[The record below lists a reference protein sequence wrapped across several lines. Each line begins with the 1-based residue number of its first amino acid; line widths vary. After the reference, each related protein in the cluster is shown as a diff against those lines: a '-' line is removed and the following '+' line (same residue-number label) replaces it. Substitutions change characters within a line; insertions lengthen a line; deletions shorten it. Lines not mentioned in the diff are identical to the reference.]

1 MLVVPMPFA
10 DTCALLP
17 SIVGAVIGVKMT
29 VTVGTAAAS
38 IVPKLHCTVE
48 LTGALHPF
56 PAEPPAVVAET
67 NVAKVD
73 DGRLSENVTP
83 LTGSPVLVIVY
94 LNVTRLPTPT
104 GLGVTVGSVVKKL

>member
-29 VTVGTAAAS
+29 VTVGTAATS
-38 IVPKLHCTVE
+38 IVPKLHCTVDF
-48 LTGALHPF
+48 TGALHPY

-73 DGRLSENVTP
+73 DGRLSVNDTR
-83 LTGSPVLVIVY
+83 LTGSTALRTVY
-94 LNVTRLPTPT
+94 SQVTCICRR
-104 GLGVTVGSVVKKL
+104 

>member
-17 SIVGAVIGVKMT
+17 SDVGAVIGVKMT

-48 LTGALHPF
+48 FTGALHPF
-56 PAEPPAVVAET
+56 PAEPPAVVAEP

-73 DGRLSENVTP
+73 DGGWSVNVTP
-83 LTGSPVLVIVY
+83 RRWPPAVVIVD
-94 LNVTRLPTPT
+94 LNVTGFPTPT
-104 GLGVTVGSVVKKL
+104 GLG

>member
-17 SIVGAVIGVKMT
+17 SDVGAVIGVKMT

-38 IVPKLHCTVE
+38 IVPRLHCTVE
-48 LTGALHPF
+48 FTGALHPF

-73 DGRLSENVTP
+73 DGRLSVNVTP

-94 LNVTRLPTPT
+94 LNVT
-104 GLGVTVGSVVKKL
+104 